1 MKGRRIKWCAL
12 NTKMKSRLS
21 AATAPILSAAAVTP
35 NMAGSISFGASAPRF
50 RCHHAAIANTINTG
64 WAVFIPHEKSIGGIR
79 KMKKLKLRF
88 EQDKTLDKIE
98 IVVRAAEKDAQVTAL
113 LESLSKDEPVKLT
126 VLDSGNRASVIDE
139 KDIVFVAAEGKLV
152 RVVTTEGIYK
162 AKQSLQSIESTLSR
176 SFLRV
181 SRFEIINL
189 KKVRKYDFT
198 LVGTL
203 RVEFD
208 NGMETWASRRYI
220 PLIKERLS
228 GEEGYLC

>member
-1 MKGRRIKWCAL
+1 
-12 NTKMKSRLS
+12 
-21 AATAPILSAAAVTP
+21 
-35 NMAGSISFGASAPRF
+35 
-50 RCHHAAIANTINTG
+50 
-64 WAVFIPHEKSIGGIR
+64 
-79 KMKKLKLRF
+79 MKKLKLRF
-88 EQDKTLDKIE
+88 EQDKTLDEIE

-126 VLDSGNRASVIDE
+126 VLDGSSRASVIDE

-162 AKQSLQSIESTLSR
+162 AKQSLQSIESLLSR

>member
-1 MKGRRIKWCAL
+1 
-12 NTKMKSRLS
+12 
-21 AATAPILSAAAVTP
+21 
-35 NMAGSISFGASAPRF
+35 
-50 RCHHAAIANTINTG
+50 
-64 WAVFIPHEKSIGGIR
+64 
-79 KMKKLKLRF
+79 MKKLKLRF
-88 EQDKTLDKIE
+88 EQDKTLDEIE
-98 IVVRAAEKDAQVTAL
+98 IVVRAAKKDAQVTAL
-113 LESLSKDEPVKLT
+113 LESFAKVEPIKLT
-126 VLDSGNRASVIDE
+126 VLDSDNRASVIDE

-162 AKQSLQSIESTLSR
+162 AKQSLQSIESILSR